1 MDQDAQ
7 LGAAI
12 TFCSSATGA
21 RVQGSNDILLLVS
34 QSCAMRKKTTVRSSE
49 GGGGGEGKMYRPG
62 LGFKQIA
69 TVFSLVIDKNLQL
82 VQLLKG

>member
-7 LGAAI
+7 LGAVI

-49 GGGGGEGKMYRPG
+49 GGEGEKMYRPG

>member
-49 GGGGGEGKMYRPG
+49 GGEGNRALQRTVVG
-62 LGFKQIA
+62 LSLALENCTAIA
-69 TVFSLVIDKNLQL
+69 PNVVHCRWH
-82 VQLLKG
+82 